1 MRILFLAPQPF
12 FAERGTPIAVRLAV
26 ETLARLGH
34 DVDLLTYHEG
44 TDVELPGVRHH
55 RIGAQPGMKP
65 VPIGFSVSKLRC
77 DAAMLPAAV
86 RLLRRNSYDVI
97 HAVEEAVFIAMIL
110 RRFANARVV
119 YDVDSI
125 MSDQIAEKWPAIG
138 PLAAVL
144 RMLEG
149 SAFRRSDLVLPV
161 CEALADRARAYTDA
175 SKVHVLP
182 DVALAA
188 GSPGPAAEDLRRHVG
203 PGRQLAL
210 YVGNLEEYQ
219 GFDLLLDG
227 LAQLPPE
234 RRCTLIAIGG
244 TPEAVARYTART
256 EAACTDSDV
265 VFLGP
270 RPLDHLQHY
279 LRQADILCSPRRK
292 GVNTPMKIYSYMAS
306 GRAILATDIQS
317 HTQVLD
323 ASTAKLVAATPSGLA
338 EGLAELGESAS
349 LRETLGRNAALRA
362 HSDYS
367 LAAFERR
374 LATAYRQITI
384 GCSLTVESDESIAPK
399 STAL

>member
-12 FAERGTPIAVRLAV
+12 FAERGTPIAVRLTV
-26 ETLARLGH
+26 ETLARFGH

-44 TDVELPGVRHH
+44 ADVELPGVRHH
-55 RIGAQPGMKP
+55 RIDARPGMKS

-77 DAAMLPAAV
+77 DAAMPPAAV

-149 SAFRRSDLVLPV
+149 WAFRRSDLVLPV
-161 CEALADRARAYTDA
+161 CEALADRARTYAEPN
-175 SKVHVLP
+175 KVHVLP

-188 GSPGPAAEDLRRHVG
+188 RPLGSAAEDLRRHVG

-227 LAQLPPE
+227 LAQLAPE

-256 EAACTDSDV
+256 EAASIASDV
-265 VFLGP
+265 IFLGP

-279 LRQADILCSPRRK
+279 LHQADILCSPRRK

-323 ASTAKLVAATPSGLA
+323 ASTAKLVEATPSGLA
-338 EGLAELGESAS
+338 EGLTELGKSAS
-349 LRETLGRNAALRA
+349 LREALGRNAALRA
-362 HSDYS
+362 RSDYS

-374 LATAYRQITI
+374 LATAYRQI
-384 GCSLTVESDESIAPK
+384 IAK
-399 STAL
+399 SA